1 MTIVGSVSLAS
12 SLVRPSPNSVG
23 NTVVGDPEISDA
35 VGLSLGG
42 FYADDRAQ
50 QIAKSQVPLAR
61 IEKLRFQRG
70 PSYRVHI

>member
-50 QIAKSQVPLAR
+50 QTH
-61 IEKLRFQRG
+61 
-70 PSYRVHI
+70 PS